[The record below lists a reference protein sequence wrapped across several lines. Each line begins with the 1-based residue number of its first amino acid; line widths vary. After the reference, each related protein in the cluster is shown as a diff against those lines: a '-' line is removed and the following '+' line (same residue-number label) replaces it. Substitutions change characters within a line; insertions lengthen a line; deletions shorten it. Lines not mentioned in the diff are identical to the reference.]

1 MAPHQT
7 KPSTRKLS
15 EVARHVVIPTGVTST
30 GWPAVEKRC
39 AEFGDSFDEWQRGAG
54 QVILGKRQS
63 GEYAATVGGV
73 TLSIPRQVAKTFLI
87 GRIVFALCTLFPGLQ
102 VIWTA
107 HRTRTTSR
115 TFSNLKGYA
124 SRKAVAPYIDAIR
137 STNGEQEIRFKNGS
151 LIAFGA
157 REQGFGRGFDEV
169 DIEVFDEAQIL
180 TERALEDMVAATN
193 QSRHVHG
200 ALIIYMGTPPRP
212 VDPGEVFKA
221 RRREALSGESE
232 DAIYIECSADPDADP
247 EDRAQWAKANPSYPH
262 RTPLRSMLR
271 LRKNLPAV
279 DSWRREALGI
289 WDDDREGSRAIT
301 TSEWSMTAVESPPRV
316 GEKYFGVAFS
326 LEGDRVALVG
336 AVKHDSGVHVELVD
350 AMTGDTDT
358 GISLLAEWL
367 AERADTTAK
376 IVISGKAGSVVLAQK
391 LRKLRVSSRL
401 VHVASTP
408 DYLAACSIALDAVK
422 GSARVARA
430 AAESEVVPVLPFTHL
445 AVAGQAQ
452 LDESIA
458 SCDRVPRGRDGS
470 WGWGVTTE
478 EGDETPIEAMSLA
491 VWAATSEKRP
501 KTGQA
506 NFV

>member
-1 MAPHQT
+1 MVAPQT

-15 EVARHVVIPTGVTST
+15 EVARHVVIPSDVVST

-54 QVILGKRQS
+54 KVILGKRNS

-232 DAIYIECSADPDADP
+232 DAVYIECSADPDADP

-262 RTPLRSMLR
+262 RTPVRSMMR

-289 WDDDREGSRAIT
+289 WDDDREGSRAISS
-301 TSEWSMTAVESPPRV
+301 SEWSLTGVDAPPKTGV
-316 GEKYFGVAFS
+316 KYFGVAFS
-326 LEGDRVALVG
+326 IDGDRVALSG
-336 AVKHDSGVHVELVD
+336 AVKNDDGVYTELVD
-350 AMTGDTDT
+350 AMTGDTET
-358 GISLLAEWL
+358 GVTLLAAWL
-367 AERADTTAK
+367 AERADSTAR
-376 IVISGKAGSVVLAQK
+376 IVISGKAGAVVLAQA
-391 LRKLRVSSRL
+391 LRKHRVSSRI
-401 VHVASTP
+401 VHVATTP
-408 DYLAACSIALDAVK
+408 DYFAACAVTLDAIK
-422 GSARVARA
+422 GSARVARLNEDGDA
-430 AAESEVVPVLPFTHL
+430 KVPLPFTHL
-445 AVAGQAQ
+445 AIEGQSQ
-452 LDESIA
+452 LDESVA
-458 SCDRVPRGRDGS
+458 ACDKVSRGRDGS
-470 WGWGVTTE
+470 WGWTATTE
-478 EGDETPIEAMSLA
+478 DGDETPIESMSLA
-491 VWAATSEKRP
+491 VWAALTEKRTR
-501 KTGQA
+501 TGKA
-506 NFV
+506 VFG